1 MDIFADTADIE
12 EIKKLNDLGIIDGV
26 TTNPTLIAKSGRD
39 LREGEAKA
47 DIEQILEPIEEAKEP
62 AWWVQTFYDIFGAG
76 VKPGEQ

>member
-39 LREGEAKA
+39 LREVLGEIC
-47 DIEQILEPIEEAKEP
+47 DVVRDRYQ
-62 AWWVQTFYDIFGAG
+62 
-76 VKPGEQ
+76 VKPFLLMQRG